1 MSFWP
6 TSTTRCQINNYLINR
21 MKDRRTWGQTLPRA
35 RPFRLC
41 GRRFCYLEKKNTAS
55 DKRFEH
61 GSEAQELSRT
71 QSLKWKGESP
81 LVCTAMVKTDP

>member
-21 MKDRRTWGQTLPRA
+21 IKDRRTWGQTLPRA

-41 GRRFCYLEKKNTAS
+41 GRRFCYLEKKTAS

-61 GSEAQELSRT
+61 GSEAQELART

-81 LVCTAMVKTDP
+81 LVYTAMVKTDP